1 MLLPLASCSAFLSL
15 CSFPGA
21 LRLTSA
27 RPSSLVLPSSSSP
40 SPSPSLRHPRQPP
53 SPMWSRAANAY
64 GQIPGVRSLWA
75 RPTGPDAPARD
86 RDDAESDAG
95 SFLTADEGASSLRV
109 HSPEGGVYAPS
120 VPSSA
125 ASGAGRAAGRGAPV
139 VVEPARPARF
149 EQQPAPTTPPT
160 YEDATRP
167 PLSRDIQ
174 ATYAEPSHGP
184 PRAAAVPPPHPAP
197 TPPSM
202 NRSAPPALA
211 GGLMERLK
219 AQRAAR
225 GTPAPRA
232 AGPPQAATPS
242 PRSPPSGQP
251 FTSSV
256 STPRTSLPV
265 PSRAPTLH
273 PSPPL
278 QPFNSPP
285 SSIERLPG
293 PHPLPHDPALVY
305 PASQVR
311 PPISYDSEAA
321 YSPRPWHDGFSYVGP
336 AAAAAAAAAAADA
349 VTPSRS
355 SDRTVHNEAQPLSPS
370 TGAHAHAMP
379 APVQRA
385 GPPSRGQ
392 LLEWERQRREAERG
406 ADGALRESP
415 SSRDEKAETV
425 RSSWGWEEATEGLR
439 SGRRSP
445 AGRPEQQTP
454 QTRVDEILMQV
465 RFRPP
470 VSI

>member
-1 MLLPLASCSAFLSL
+1 
-15 CSFPGA
+15 
-21 LRLTSA
+21 
-27 RPSSLVLPSSSSP
+27 
-40 SPSPSLRHPRQPP
+40 
-53 SPMWSRAANAY
+53 MWSRAANAY

-95 SFLTADEGASSLRV
+95 SFLTADEGAPSLRV

-197 TPPSM
+197 VPPSM
-202 NRSAPPALA
+202 NRPAPPAMA
-211 GGLMERLK
+211 GGLMDRLK

-225 GTPAPRA
+225 ATA
-232 AGPPQAATPS
+232 AAATEPALTAAPS

-251 FTSSV
+251 FASSA
-256 STPRTSLPV
+256 SAPRTSLPV

-278 QPFNSPP
+278 QPFHSPP
-285 SSIERLPG
+285 ASSELL
-293 PHPLPHDPALVY
+293 PHPRPHLHDPNRVY
-305 PASQVR
+305 TPPQANA
-311 PPISYDSEAA
+311 PISYDSEAA

-336 AAAAAAAAAAADA
+336 AAAAAAANAM
-349 VTPSRS
+349 TPSRS
-355 SDRTVHNEAQPLSPS
+355 SDRTVLNEAQPLSTS

-406 ADGALRESP
+406 TDGALRESP

-454 QTRVDEILMQV
+454 QMRTDEILMQV
-465 RFRPP
+465 RFCPP
-470 VSI
+470 VWI